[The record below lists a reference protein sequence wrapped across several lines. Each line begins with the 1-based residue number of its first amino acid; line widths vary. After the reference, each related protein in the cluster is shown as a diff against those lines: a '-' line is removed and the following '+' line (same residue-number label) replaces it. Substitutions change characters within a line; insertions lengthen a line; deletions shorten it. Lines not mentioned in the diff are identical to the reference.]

1 MWEKWYKEE
10 TPLDLH
16 CSRPDGRRSSRQG
29 PRARAGAEIQI
40 ITAINVEKG
49 TKRKHL
55 RTHIAVDRMVYV
67 AAGRGQGPELVL
79 IQISILRIIRPLH
92 RQTYLHGSP
101 VSSRKKGEKDVMMKI
116 MKK

>member
-1 MWEKWYKEE
+1 MWKKV
-10 TPLDLH
+10 T
-16 CSRPDGRRSSRQG
+16 
-29 PRARAGAEIQI
+29 
-40 ITAINVEKG
+40 T
-49 TKRKHL
+49 RKQL
-55 RTHIAVDRMVYV
+55 KTHIAVDRMVYV

-101 VSSRKKGEKDVMMKI
+101 VSSTKKGEKDVMMMI

>member
-1 MWEKWYKEE
+1 MWK
-10 TPLDLH
+10 
-16 CSRPDGRRSSRQG
+16 
-29 PRARAGAEIQI
+29 
-40 ITAINVEKG
+40 KG

-55 RTHIAVDRMVYV
+55 KTHIAVDRMVYV
-67 AAGRGQGPELVL
+67 AGRGQGPELVL

-101 VSSRKKGEKDVMMKI
+101 VSSRKKGEKDVMIMI